1 MCVRIHSVR
10 WSRGPDVSRQFLLH
24 RMGFVFSRLRKKKTR
39 INQLDEVCQVRSRFP
54 WVLAYVHTKASAVL
68 NRVTT
73 SCSILLQEFEEQ
85 KLARGQCQSYEK
97 SFVAYLVVVSFLI
110 YLAGAAIL
118 YLYFRPSTWLETAAR
133 LTPFVVFPVM

>member
-1 MCVRIHSVR
+1 MISFDWLCHSVCVR
-10 WSRGPDVSRQFLLH
+10 VSCYVMPAFRQEL
-24 RMGFVFSRLRKKKTR
+24 
-39 INQLDEVCQVRSRFP
+39 
-54 WVLAYVHTKASAVL
+54 
-68 NRVTT
+68 
-73 SCSILLQEFEEQ
+73 EEL

-97 SFVAYLVVVSFLI
+97 SFVAYLIVVSFLL